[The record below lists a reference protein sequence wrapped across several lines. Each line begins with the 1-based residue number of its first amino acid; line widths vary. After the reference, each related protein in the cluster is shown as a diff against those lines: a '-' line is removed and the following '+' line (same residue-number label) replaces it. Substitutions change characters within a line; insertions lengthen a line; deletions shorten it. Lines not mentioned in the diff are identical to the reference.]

1 MPIRVM
7 EPKSI
12 VANHPVQ
19 VWSSLSIEHQFK
31 FNKTEYRIEAFVQK
45 LLTDENDA
53 RAAQLETLPGQWPSH
68 LLLTVFDQS
77 DYIALDADAQAMPP
91 GIQKNQKRQTIKTK
105 V

>member
-1 MPIRVM
+1 
-7 EPKSI
+7 
-12 VANHPVQ
+12 
-19 VWSSLSIEHQFK
+19 
-31 FNKTEYRIEAFVQK
+31 

-91 GIQKNQKRQTIKTK
+91 GIQSQKRQTIKTK